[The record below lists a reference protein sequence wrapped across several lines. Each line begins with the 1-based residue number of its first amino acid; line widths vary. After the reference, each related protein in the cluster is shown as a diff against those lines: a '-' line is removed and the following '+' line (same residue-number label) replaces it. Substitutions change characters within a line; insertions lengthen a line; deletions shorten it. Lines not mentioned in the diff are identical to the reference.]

1 MNDWTPCEVKGASL
15 SEDLTSCRHRTQGG
29 DTGPSAF
36 AGWLFQAER
45 RREEKLGKVSK
56 EDQMAAIAAV
66 EWVGMSREVKA
77 IRMQVTA
84 DITNI
89 LSDS

>member
-1 MNDWTPCEVKGASL
+1 
-15 SEDLTSCRHRTQGG
+15 
-29 DTGPSAF
+29 
-36 AGWLFQAER
+36 
-45 RREEKLGKVSK
+45 
-56 EDQMAAIAAV
+56 MAAIAAV